1 MFLKLLTLAFIPTF
15 SFTWRSRPVV
25 ECMSYNMHISWFQKY
40 SPALWVVMLALPLC
54 PPHLVTV
61 RCSSGD
67 RVRGNAA
74 WRCCASENGWYPC
87 FCDSSVGEESACNAG
102 DPGSIPGSG
111 RSPGEGLGYPLK
123 YSWASLVAQTVRNPP
138 AVRETRVQSL
148 GWEDPLEK
156 GTATHSSILAWR
168 IPRGSQRVGHNW
180 VTFIFTF
187 LFLSPWAALAQAE
200 FSPVNDPLLTRRKT
214 FWLSFPFSWFIFH
227 NLAFLSIDT
236 AGWEKFSWLHFFTQ
250 GLQQSPC
257 HPLSMQRWEGAADPL
272 LGDSAA
278 ESTWCPT
285 STVSGW
291 GC

>member
-40 SPALWVVMLALPLC
+40 SPALWVVTLALPLC

-74 WRCCASENGWYPC
+74 WRCCASENEWYPC

-156 GTATHSSILAWR
+156 GTTTHCSILTWR

-187 LFLSPWAALAQAE
+187 LFLSPWAA
-200 FSPVNDPLLTRRKT
+200 
-214 FWLSFPFSWFIFH
+214 
-227 NLAFLSIDT
+227 
-236 AGWEKFSWLHFFTQ
+236 
-250 GLQQSPC
+250 
-257 HPLSMQRWEGAADPL
+257 
-272 LGDSAA
+272 
-278 ESTWCPT
+278 
-285 STVSGW
+285 
-291 GC
+291 